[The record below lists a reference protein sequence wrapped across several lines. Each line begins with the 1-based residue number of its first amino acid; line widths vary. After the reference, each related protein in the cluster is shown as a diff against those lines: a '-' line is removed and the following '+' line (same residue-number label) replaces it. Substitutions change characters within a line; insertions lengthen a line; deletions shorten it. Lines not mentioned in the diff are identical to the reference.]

1 MTRAVLRL
9 QRCKGTRS
17 RSELRHATIVSRAD
31 GRAAPTRIISSHS
44 MSDEASRSAHSSG
57 QRRSDGAPAWW
68 AALDRVDLPEDAA
81 SRPQSLWFD
90 DELTGGPLRQVAGIE
105 DIPSPRRAWLIN
117 VVAILVAVVVIMLG
131 VGVDSPRSALVV
143 GLLFGVPVVL
153 VAITAAVAARR
164 SRG

>member
-1 MTRAVLRL
+1 
-9 QRCKGTRS
+9 
-17 RSELRHATIVSRAD
+17 
-31 GRAAPTRIISSHS
+31 

-68 AALDRVDLPEDAA
+68 AALDRADLPEDVQ
-81 SRPQSLWFD
+81 SRRHPRWFD
-90 DELTGGPLRQVAGIE
+90 EDLRVEPLRQVAGIE

-117 VVAILVAVVVIMLG
+117 VVAILVAVAVIMLG

>member
-1 MTRAVLRL
+1 
-9 QRCKGTRS
+9 
-17 RSELRHATIVSRAD
+17 
-31 GRAAPTRIISSHS
+31 
-44 MSDEASRSAHSSG
+44 MSDETSRSAHSSG

-68 AALDRVDLPEDAA
+68 AALDRADLPEDVE
-81 SRPQSLWFD
+81 SRPHPLWFD
-90 DELTGGPLRQVAGIE
+90 DELRGGPLRQVSGIE
-105 DIPSPRRAWLIN
+105 DIPTPRRAWLIN
-117 VVAILVAVVVIMLG
+117 VVAILVAVAVIMLG